1 MIKKAKTYLNDYVIS
16 RRWFMLTVHGITV
29 VVLITAGLFTI
40 FDWVSRLDFFVA
52 GLVTALGLQNA
63 MIPGLFKG
71 ISKADQAVLRAQ
83 FEKEFTE
90 AIAELKRQHPEIG
103 DIQVTRVQ

>member
-1 MIKKAKTYLNDYVIS
+1 MRKTI
-16 RRWFMLTVHGITV
+16 V
-29 VVLITAGLFTI
+29 VA
-40 FDWVSRLDFFVA
+40 FDSVA
-52 GLVTALGLQNA
+52 D

>member
-63 MIPGLFKG
+63 MQSQRPNQQNSSLKR
-71 ISKADQAVLRAQ
+71 RAQ
-83 FEKEFTE
+83 
-90 AIAELKRQHPEIG
+90 KRRPRDRG
-103 DIQVTRVQ
+103 RSTTDRLVRG